1 MSKTVYL
8 ISTFVIIG
16 SFLIYKFVFQKMF
29 GLNKS
34 KDRIRDATPAVTTP
48 AVTTP
53 AVTTPA
59 VTTPAV
65 TTPAVTTP
73 AVTTPA
79 VTTPAVT
86 TPAVTR
92 PAVTRPA
99 VTTPAVTT
107 PAVTTPAVTRPAV
120 TTPAVTRPAV
130 TTPAVTRPAVTTP
143 AVTRPAVTTPA
154 VTRPAPTT
162 PASTTPAP
170 TVKPKVIDK
179 VKDEIVKVKDTLT
192 KSVGRGVGKPI
203 HTCKSNEEKNG
214 LLCYPKCENIDGV
227 STTGVGPV
235 CWQNCPPSFT
245 DNGVFCLKPKAYD
258 RGGRIVD
265 ATCPSGWKKAGV
277 GVVSKCGKIV
287 NWKAVT
293 QPTTKSCR
301 SDEEMS
307 AGFCFPKCKPGYHG
321 IGPVCSPNC
330 PSGFGTDIGISCTKK
345 SKGRGIGKP
354 LGCAENE
361 ENDAALCY
369 PKCNDVQGVKDVQAK
384 NPGLQFNG
392 VGPVCWPK
400 I

>member
-1 MSKTVYL
+1 MSKTVL
-8 ISTFVIIG
+8 ISAVVIIG
-16 SFLIYKFVFQKMF
+16 AILIYKFVFQKMF
-29 GLNKS
+29 GVLNKS
-34 KDRIRDATPAVTTP
+34 KDRIGDATPTEAVTLAPTTP
-48 AVTTP
+48 APTE
-53 AVTTPA
+53 AVT
-59 VTTPAV
+59 
-65 TTPAVTTP
+65 
-73 AVTTPA
+73 
-79 VTTPAVT
+79 
-86 TPAVTR
+86 
-92 PAVTRPA
+92 
-99 VTTPAVTT
+99 
-107 PAVTTPAVTRPAV
+107 
-120 TTPAVTRPAV
+120 
-130 TTPAVTRPAVTTP
+130 
-143 AVTRPAVTTPA
+143 
-154 VTRPAPTT
+154 PAPTT
-162 PASTTPAP
+162 PAPTTPAPTTPAPTTPAPTTPAP
-170 TVKPKVIDK
+170 TVKPKVIDKVKDEIVK

-235 CWQNCPPSFT
+235 CWQKCPPDFT
-245 DNGVFCLKPKAYD
+245 DNGAFCLKPKPYE

-265 ATCPSGWKKAGV
+265 ATCPSGWTKAGV